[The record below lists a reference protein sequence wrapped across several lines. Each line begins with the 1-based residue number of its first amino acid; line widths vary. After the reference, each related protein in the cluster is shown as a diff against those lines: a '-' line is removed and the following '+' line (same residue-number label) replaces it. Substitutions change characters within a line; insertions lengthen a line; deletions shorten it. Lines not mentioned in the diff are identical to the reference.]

1 VACELSPPPVLD
13 DHSPSLD
20 GLDGLDGL
28 KDTLPPDESRSRT
41 AAETASG
48 GVPDLGG
55 GGADPE
61 QRRTDVAERDE
72 TNAVPRWS
80 RVGPLEPQLRS
91 FLTALPQ
98 DPVPAEL
105 DAMSE
110 SGKGRHF
117 YCSDEW
123 NLHTFA
129 PALRGA
135 PLVSAADPE
144 TIPSPAAPLGGVL
157 IAIGSEQGYML
168 ASWSE
173 PELAFLVDYDPEIV
187 ALHEAIDALILA
199 ARGPAEFLAWFEE
212 GDARPSL
219 RALTQAEVSPQAMAA
234 YRRGFGRLRRRF
246 LALAEASPTAHAPLW
261 FVDEARFTV
270 IRKLLEEGRIV
281 HARIDL
287 TADVG
292 IAAIAG
298 AVTDLGLD
306 VRVLYLSNAEQYWS
320 YGPGFR
326 ANVAALP
333 FDDRSV
339 VLRTLSSHKT
349 NGDYRYNVQDARDFA
364 TRLQRRDIRRVYQ
377 FVDSRRLASSRDL
390 EFTTTLAPDRD
401 AGFDADWD
409 TDIVLED
416 PVDTISEH
424 EGDDT
429 LDVDP
434 EPRVAA
440 AIPHAEAPAASAA
453 ITAPPPAAPAPV
465 PARSPAPV
473 PEQVP
478 EQAPEQVAA
487 RAPAANAEVAA
498 VEPAPE
504 PRPCT
509 SPPEG
514 MVCIPGG
521 TFVRGIDDGSRYA
534 RPAMD
539 IWLQT
544 FFIDAKEVTYGAY
557 QACVERGDCS
567 PAKPLYGGFRE
578 ADMPMQGVDWYQADA
593 YCRAQ
598 GKALPTETQWER
610 AARGTDGRTYPWGET
625 APECDVAIVK
635 TTSLGRGC
643 GREGWGDDREVGRPW
658 PVGSRPPTG
667 EGVFDMAGNAYE
679 WVADWFSVDYETC
692 GAACAGPD
700 PRGPCH
706 GGAETCVGHPKKVVR
721 GGSWYWPAYH
731 ATTFHR
737 RAHDPDNEPFHHF
750 GFRCAAP
757 LPE

>member
-1 VACELSPPPVLD
+1 MRPRGYSRRESWSWSAAAAATLAVACELPPRGVEEESSIAEGLERGVPPPD
-13 DHSPSLD
+13 DAARVRSP
-20 GLDGLDGL
+20 
-28 KDTLPPDESRSRT
+28 ES
-41 AAETASG
+41 AARH
-48 GVPDLGG
+48 VPDLGD
-55 GGADPE
+55 GGAERTPE
-61 QRRTDVAERDE
+61 AANSVEGSAT
-72 TNAVPRWS
+72 TTPPRWPK
-80 RVGPLEPQLRS
+80 VGSLDSDLRAY
-91 FLTALPQ
+91 LATLPQ

-129 PALRGA
+129 PVLRGA
-135 PLVSAADPE
+135 SLANAADPDG
-144 TIPSPAAPLGGVL
+144 IPSPAAPLGGVL

-187 ALHEAIDALILA
+187 ALHEAIDALILTA
-199 ARGPAEFLAWFEE
+199 NGPDEFLAWFEE
-212 GDARPSL
+212 GDATPSL
-219 RALTQAEVSPQAMAA
+219 RALGEAEVSSNAMAA

-246 LALAEASPTAHAPLW
+246 LALAERPAPPHAPLW
-261 FVDEARFTV
+261 FVDDARFAV
-270 IRKLLEEGRIV
+270 VRRLLDEGRIV

-287 TADVG
+287 TANVG

-333 FDDRSV
+333 FDERSV

-364 TRLQRRDIRRVYQ
+364 ARLQRRDIRRVYQ
-377 FVDSRRLASSRDL
+377 FVDSRPLVSSRDL
-390 EFTTTLAPDRD
+390 EFTTTL
-401 AGFDADWD
+401 GADPNE
-409 TDIVLED
+409 DIVIED
-416 PVDTISEH
+416 PTDAVELAI
-424 EGDDT
+424 DDAI
-429 LDVDP
+429 DA
-434 EPRVAA
+434 EPTGAVAA
-440 AIPHAEAPAASAA
+440 AAPSPDRPAAKATVTTSDVPTPPPAPTPAAS
-453 ITAPPPAAPAPV
+453 TSPTPAPAPV
-465 PARSPAPV
+465 SAV
-473 PEQVP
+473 
-478 EQAPEQVAA
+478 VAA
-487 RAPAANAEVAA
+487 NGNLR
-498 VEPAPE
+498 
-504 PRPCT
+504 PRSCE

-521 TFVRGIDDGSRYA
+521 TFVRGVDEGSRYA
-534 RPAMD
+534 RPAMEV
-539 IWLQT
+539 WLQT

-625 APECDVAIVK
+625 APDCDVAIVK
-635 TTSLGRGC
+635 TPGFGRGC

-692 GAACAGPD
+692 GAACSGPD
-700 PRGPCH
+700 PRGPCE
-706 GGAETCVGHPKKVVR
+706 GGADACVGHPKKVVR